1 MSVGGNKTNGE
12 PQRMEYLCDIGED
25 IPYCLNLRFG
35 REKADFLSE
44 EVEWVGPV
52 PIRLAAGAKPENGDA
67 FQFSFREENWEIIL
81 KEDRVYLTR
90 K

>member
-1 MSVGGNKTNGE
+1 
-12 PQRMEYLCDIGED
+12 MEYLCDAGED

-35 REKADFLSE
+35 QKADFLPE

-67 FQFSFREENWEIIL
+67 FQFSFREENWKVIL

>member
-1 MSVGGNKTNGE
+1 
-12 PQRMEYLCDIGED
+12 MEYLCDTWED

-35 REKADFLSE
+35 REKTDFLSE
-44 EVEWVGPV
+44 EIEWVGPV

-67 FQFSFREENWEIIL
+67 FQFSFREENWKVIL
-81 KEDRVYLTR
+81 KEDRVYLTQ

>member
-1 MSVGGNKTNGE
+1 
-12 PQRMEYLCDIGED
+12 MEYLCDAGED

-35 REKADFLSE
+35 REKTDFLSE
-44 EVEWVGPV
+44 EVEWVGPM

-81 KEDRVYLTR
+81 KEDSVYLTR

>member
-1 MSVGGNKTNGE
+1 
-12 PQRMEYLCDIGED
+12 MEYLCDTWED

-35 REKADFLSE
+35 REKTDFLSE
-44 EVEWVGPV
+44 EVEWIGPV

-67 FQFSFREENWEIIL
+67 FQFSFRGENWQIIL
-81 KEDRVYLTR
+81 KEDSVYLTR

>member
-1 MSVGGNKTNGE
+1 
-12 PQRMEYLCDIGED
+12 MEYLCDAGED

-35 REKADFLSE
+35 REKTDFLSE

-81 KEDRVYLTR
+81 KEDSVYLTR

>member
-1 MSVGGNKTNGE
+1 
-12 PQRMEYLCDIGED
+12 MEYLCDAGED

-35 REKADFLSE
+35 QKADFLPE
-44 EVEWVGPV
+44 EVEWVGPM
-52 PIRLAAGAKPENGDA
+52 PIRLASGAKPENGET

-81 KEDRVYLTR
+81 KEDSVYLTR

>member
-1 MSVGGNKTNGE
+1 
-12 PQRMEYLCDIGED
+12 MEYLCDTWED

-35 REKADFLSE
+35 REKTDFLSE
-44 EVEWVGPV
+44 EVEWIGPV

-67 FQFSFREENWEIIL
+67 FQFSFREENWKVIL
-81 KEDRVYLTR
+81 KENRVYLTR